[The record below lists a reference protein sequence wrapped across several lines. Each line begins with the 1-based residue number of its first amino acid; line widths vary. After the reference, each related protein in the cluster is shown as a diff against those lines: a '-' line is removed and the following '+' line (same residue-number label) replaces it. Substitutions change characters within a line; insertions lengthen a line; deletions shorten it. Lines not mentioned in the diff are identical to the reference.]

1 MLSGAT
7 TSDGG
12 KKGVMEHPIL
22 FISLILKALHLPVPH
37 GPVGETFLQ
46 SICEPY
52 MTYTWLVMAF
62 LIIVSKLTLG
72 NLEMVPGKGQNFWE
86 IVIGGMDDFF
96 RENMGNKL
104 TDQFFPMIATFGLYI
119 AVANLIGLIPGFMS
133 PTSSINTT
141 LALTLIVWVSHHFI
155 GIREHG
161 VGYIKHFCG
170 PMPIMIPLMLP
181 IELISNF
188 ARILSLSIR
197 LFGNI
202 MAKETLLAILFM
214 LAGAFFAPLPIM
226 LLGVLVS
233 LVQAMVF
240 VLLTVVYFAGAEE
253 HAH

>member
-1 MLSGAT
+1 
-7 TSDGG
+7 
-12 KKGVMEHPIL
+12 MEHPIL
-22 FISLILKALHLPVPH
+22 FISIILETLGLPVPH
-37 GPVGETFLQ
+37 GPVGHTFLEQ
-46 SICEPY
+46 ICAPY

-62 LIIVSKLTLG
+62 LFFVAKLTVS

-86 IVIGGMDDFF
+86 IVIGGLDSFF
-96 RENMGNKL
+96 EDNMGRKL
-104 TDQFFPMIATFGLYI
+104 TDQFFPMLTTFGLYI

-133 PTSSINTT
+133 PTSSLNTT
-141 LALTLIVWVSHHFI
+141 LALTIIVWVSHHFI
-155 GIREHG
+155 GFREHG
-161 VGYIKHFCG
+161 LGYYKHFMG
-170 PMPIMIPLMLP
+170 PMWWLVPLMLP

-188 ARILSLSIR
+188 ARLISLSVR

-202 MAKETLLAILFM
+202 MAKEALLGILFM

-240 VLLTVVYFAGAEE
+240 VLLAMVYFSQAQE

>member
-1 MLSGAT
+1 
-7 TSDGG
+7 
-12 KKGVMEHPIL
+12 MEHPIL
-22 FISLILKALHLPVPH
+22 FISIILEKLGLPVPH
-37 GPVGETFLQ
+37 GFVGHTFLEQ
-46 SICEPY
+46 LCAPY

-62 LIIVSKLTLG
+62 LFVVSKLTLG
-72 NLEMVPGKGQNFWE
+72 NLEMIPGAGQNFWE
-86 IVIGGMDDFF
+86 IVIGGMDQFF
-96 RENMGNKL
+96 TDNMGREMA
-104 TDQFFPMIATFGLYI
+104 DRYFPMIATFALYI

-141 LALTLIVWVSHHFI
+141 LGLTLIVWVTHHVIGFKAHGTSYYKHFI
-155 GIREHG
+155 G
-161 VGYIKHFCG
+161 
-170 PMPIMIPLMLP
+170 PMPVLIPLMLP

-214 LAGAFFAPLPIM
+214 LAGSFFAPLPIM
-226 LLGVLVS
+226 ILGVLVS

-240 VLLTVVYFAGAEE
+240 VLLTVIYFSQAQE